1 MLYDGRTVKCT
12 VNDNFPPV
20 SKVNLNIYILRLV
33 FNSYSQLFTTILRLT
48 TVKHFEF
55 TIHFHIIFFM
65 KGSFNMIL
73 IVASRTILILY
84 TFSVTKIY
92 ICP

>member
-48 TVKHFEF
+48 TVKH
-55 TIHFHIIFFM
+55 
-65 KGSFNMIL
+65 L
-73 IVASRTILILY
+73 
-84 TFSVTKIY
+84 
-92 ICP
+92 